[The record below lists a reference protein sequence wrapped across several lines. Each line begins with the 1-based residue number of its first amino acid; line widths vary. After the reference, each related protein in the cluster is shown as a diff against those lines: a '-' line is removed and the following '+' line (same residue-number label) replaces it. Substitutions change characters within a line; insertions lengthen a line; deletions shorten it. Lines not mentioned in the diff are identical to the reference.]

1 MSWRTSWQ
9 QWAARSLLAGCLAA
23 ALSACGLMAP
33 RNASPA
39 APSEASGG
47 TPLIDLR
54 VDAPGDLQR
63 LLATNLDL
71 ARLTTLQGSD
81 AISDTELARLIAAAP
96 AQARSLLET
105 EGYFEPIVQVRREP
119 PAASEGLPQVVVS
132 VDPGPRVHVG
142 RVTFEVEGE
151 LERKASAGDPAA
163 QATIQALR
171 DSWLL
176 KPGQPFR
183 NARWSDAKSAALAQ
197 LRAEGYALAGW
208 SGTTAQVD
216 VEHDEVRLVLVADSG
231 PRFIAGSLDIQGLER
246 QSETDVRNLAGF
258 TPGTPLTDQL
268 LLDFQ
273 GRLQGSGLFDRAS
286 VVLDPDP
293 EHASAARVLVQVHE
307 LSLHQAT
314 FGVGFSGIAGPR
326 ASVEHWHRRAFGLPI
341 TARTKV
347 EWGRDRQAVDGDVS
361 THANAN
367 LWRDLIGYS
376 VERLRTST
384 DTVTSISARV
394 GRAQDR
400 PQIQR
405 LYYLEA
411 RSSVRT
417 TESTREQGNAL
428 WANYEWSWRELDSN
442 VLPTDGFTLSLQGG
456 GGRAHDHTGAAGG
469 FGRFYGRAGLY
480 KPLPGRWYAN
490 GRVELAQVVVTNDVD
505 VPDPLLFRAG
515 GDESVRG
522 YAYRSLAPTLPDGS
536 QVGGKALFTASVEV
550 AHPISDNLPTVWWA
564 AFVDAG
570 RAAQN
575 FGSLH
580 PAYGA
585 GLGIRWRSPVGPLKV
600 DWAYGNET
608 HKMRLHL
615 SVGIAF

>member
-1 MSWRTSWQ
+1 MKRCAGWLRLAFAGLWL
-9 QWAARSLLAGCLAA
+9 AVLAG
-23 ALSACGLMAP
+23 CGLMAP
-33 RNASPA
+33 KASGDPA
-39 APSEASGG
+39 AAATGPA
-47 TPLIDLR
+47 LIDLQ
-54 VDAPGDLQR
+54 VDAPGTLQR
-63 LLATNLDL
+63 LLATQLDL
-71 ARLTTLQGSD
+71 ARLTRVEGSD

-105 EGYFEPIVQVRREP
+105 EGYFEPVVQVHREP
-119 PAASEGLPQVVVS
+119 PASPDGLPRVRVS
-132 VDPGPRVHVG
+132 VDPGPRVRVS

-151 LERKASAGDPAA
+151 LERQAAAGNVQA
-163 QATIQALR
+163 QGMIQALR
-171 DSWLL
+171 DAWQL
-176 KPGQPFR
+176 PVGQPFR
-183 NARWSDAKSAALAQ
+183 NARWSDAKAAALAQ
-197 LRAEGYALAGW
+197 LRAEGYATASW
-208 SGTTAQVD
+208 SGTTAQID

-231 PRFIAGSLDIQGLER
+231 PRFIAGSIEIQGLER
-246 QSETDVRNLAGF
+246 QRETDVRNLAGF

-293 EHASAARVLVQVHE
+293 AHASAARVLVQVHE
-307 LSLHQAT
+307 LSLQQAT
-314 FGVGFSGIAGPR
+314 FGIGFSGIAGPR

-341 TARTKV
+341 AARTKV
-347 EWGRDRQAVDGDVS
+347 EWGRDRQAVDGDIS
-361 THANAN
+361 THANADF
-367 LWRDLIGYS
+367 WRNLIGYS
-376 VERLRTST
+376 VERLRTSS
-384 DTVTSISARV
+384 DTVTSIAARA

-400 PQIQR
+400 PQVQR

-417 TESTREQGNAL
+417 TESTREQGTAL
-428 WANYEWSWRELDSN
+428 WANYEWSWRDLDSN
-442 VLPTDGFTLSLQGG
+442 VLPTNGFTLSLQGG

-469 FGRFYGRAGLY
+469 FGRFYGRASLY
-480 KPLPGRWYAN
+480 RPLPGHWFAN
-490 GRVELAQVVVTNDVD
+490 ARLELAQVIVSNDVG

-522 YAYRSLAPTLPDGS
+522 YAYRSLAPTAPDGS
-536 QVGGKALFTASVEV
+536 QVGGKSLFTSSIEV
-550 AHPISDNLPTVWWA
+550 AHPISDNLPSVWWA